1 MKKILFILLA
11 LIFSISSYAAY
22 DLTVVD
28 TKNEADVIDFVKAW
42 TKSIDARS
50 SIKGLVDKLPQASF
64 HLALLGTNGQPNNM
78 YSKRQFLQWY
88 KGSNKEIDSNIH
100 ELSSIKVNK
109 LSMGTWQVNTHYTW
123 TVITKDRHLETYEID
138 QEWQIKEDKSRGL
151 QVVALSEKV
160 E

>member
-22 DLTVVD
+22 PLTVVD
-28 TKNEADVIDFVKAW
+28 TKNEADVIDFVKEW
-42 TKSIDARS
+42 TKSIDARE
-50 SIKGLVDKLPQASF
+50 SIRGLVDKLPQASF
-64 HLALLGTNGQPNNM
+64 KLSLLGTDGQPSNM

-88 KGSNKEIDSNIH
+88 NGSKKEIDSNIH

-109 LSMGTWQVNTHYTW
+109 LAMGTWQVNTQYTW
-123 TVITKDRHLETYEID
+123 TVITKDRHLETYEIN

-151 QVVALSEKV
+151 QVVALQEKV